1 MLATMLLPRS
11 HARMCGSM
19 VRSASREKELGCRSS
34 CEVSSCSRRPHLV
47 YWGRTR
53 VRVRVRDRT
62 RVKVRA
68 RARFLGQPDTVRRLW

>member
-34 CEVSSCSRRPHLV
+34 CEVSSCSSRPHLV
-47 YWGRTR
+47 YDSG
-53 VRVRVRDRT
+53 
-62 RVKVRA
+62 
-68 RARFLGQPDTVRRLW
+68 